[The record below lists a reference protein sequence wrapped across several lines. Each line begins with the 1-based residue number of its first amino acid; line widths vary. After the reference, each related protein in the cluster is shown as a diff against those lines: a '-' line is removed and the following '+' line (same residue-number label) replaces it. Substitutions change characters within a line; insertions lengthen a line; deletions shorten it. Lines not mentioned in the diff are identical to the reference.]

1 MNLCSFTTF
10 SSEKVFII
18 IHLSPHI
25 YIYYIREESKTVLDS
40 GFHAV
45 DSGLQVMDS
54 GLFVSE
60 TWIPNSDC

>member
-10 SSEKVFII
+10 SLKKVFTI

-25 YIYYIREESKTVLDS
+25 REESETVLDS

-45 DSGLQVMDS
+45 DSGLQALDS
-54 GLFVSE
+54 GFFVSGI
-60 TWIPNSDC
+60 WIPNSDC

>member
-10 SSEKVFII
+10 SSKKVFII
-18 IHLSPHI
+18 IHLSPH
-25 YIYYIREESKTVLDS
+25 IREESKTVLDS

>member
-10 SSEKVFII
+10 SSKKVFII
-18 IHLSPHI
+18 IHLSPH
-25 YIYYIREESKTVLDS
+25 IREESKTVLDS

-45 DSGLQVMDS
+45 GSGLQVMDS